1 MKRMKLLTLA
11 LAGVMALSMTACLP
25 LDAAEIVYD
34 AIFGGGSSGSG
45 SSSTVVGMTA
55 EEKAVAE
62 GVAAKM
68 TTMEH
73 GTPTTAE
80 YLPETKQIA
89 AFFKPEWVMGADK
102 YDEIDIGQEGKT
114 AAAEIL
120 KAYDSSRYW
129 VMIRVIE
136 VADDMSVQAETE
148 ALTEAGNFYQCTLK
162 QHSGNRLRDK
172 SAKATVTTVKSGEKI
187 YRLLIMLIE
196 YESRTIT

>member
-1 MKRMKLLTLA
+1 MKRIKLLTLA

-34 AIFGGGSSGSG
+34 AVFGGGSSGSG

-68 TTMEH
+68 TAMEH
-73 GTPTTAE
+73 GTPTTAG

-89 AFFKPEWVMGADK
+89 AFFKPEWMMGANK
-102 YDEIDIGQEGKT
+102 YAEIDIGPDGRT

-120 KAYDSSRYW
+120 KAYDPSRYW
-129 VMIRVIE
+129 VMLRVIE
-136 VADDMSVQAETE
+136 VADNTSVQAETE
-148 ALTEAGNFYQCTLK
+148 AFTGIGNFYQCTLINY
-162 QHSGNRLRDK
+162 SGSRLRDK
-172 SAKATVTTVKSGEKI
+172 AAKATVTTVKSGEKT

-196 YESRTIT
+196 YESSIT